1 MQNKVTQETKDEF
14 INKFD
19 NFIELKKMTKGNLFN
34 S

>member
-19 NFIELKKMTKGNLFN
+19 NFIELKKMTKKNLFN